1 MDNLI
6 KDTATLELFCW
17 LEPGAELP
25 GWDILKGSPFGA
37 TLASPEGGAPTPGDQ
52 LLSAL
57 NTTWNISGSGA
68 TTIFPVACTP
78 CCSLPRGPMR

>member
-37 TLASPEGGAPTPGDQ
+37 TLAAP
-52 LLSAL
+52 
-57 NTTWNISGSGA
+57 
-68 TTIFPVACTP
+68 
-78 CCSLPRGPMR
+78 

>member
-25 GWDILKGSPFGA
+25 GQPPVGTVGHTGHRRGEHAVGQLEAPQPQRRVRA
-37 TLASPEGGAPTPGDQ
+37 LLACEGG
-52 LLSAL
+52 
-57 NTTWNISGSGA
+57 SGG
-68 TTIFPVACTP
+68 
-78 CCSLPRGPMR
+78 